1 MQAGA
6 SVLLPSVRVGGE
18 LGGGGKR
25 IEGLSKRLC
34 KLIRFTLEL

>member
-6 SVLLPSVRVGGE
+6 SVLLPSVREGGK
-18 LGGGGKR
+18 LGGGR
-25 IEGLSKRLC
+25 IEVLSKRLC